1 MKKQRN
7 PNPERDRERE
17 VLRRQRHLDL
27 LKAGILLGM
36 IFLLFY
42 FVLGI
47 IIYHGNDMEPA
58 IKDGDLLLYYRLYS
72 KYNAGDAVV
81 YRADDRIL
89 AGRISSGTGEEKL
102 GEDEY
107 FIRSDKED
115 MTEEEDTSGEE
126 DIFGEEDTSGEEDI
140 SGEEDRSGETD
151 AFGGTEREE
160 DSAGYE
166 VIREKDI
173 KGKIITIFRRRGI

>member
-7 PNPERDRERE
+7 PNSERDRERERERE

-36 IFLLFY
+36 VFLLFY

-47 IIYHGNDMEPA
+47 TIYHGNDMEPA

-72 KYNAGDAVV
+72 QYNAGDAVV

-115 MTEEEDTSGEE
+115 MTEVE
-126 DIFGEEDTSGEEDI
+126 DIT
-140 SGEEDRSGETD
+140 GEEDRSGETD

-160 DSAGYE
+160 DSAGYD